1 MKYDAIIV
9 GGGLAGLSLSILMA
23 KEGKEVLLIEKSSY
37 PKHKVCG
44 EYISNESLPF
54 LNHIGVPIQDL
65 NLPSID
71 EFVLTSQYGLSSTCR
86 LSPGGFGISRYK
98 LDEMLAQ
105 IAIREGVKVMQDT
118 KVVDI
123 SSEGSLKVVKVSNG
137 DFFQSELVVGAFGRI
152 SGLINTQ
159 FAPEVKFIGVKY
171 HLDAGPEKNVIEIH
185 NFKGGYCGIS
195 AIEDGKY
202 CLCYLAKA
210 STLRLVDN
218 DIDRLESEVL
228 SANSYLAQRLVANKL
243 IPRVVTSQISFGVS
257 KTNDE
262 YLTIGDAAGFI
273 PPITGNGMSLAFR
286 GAKNTFDMIKKYPIK
301 ALNQKSQ
308 AFTSSYLKGR
318 INQGIFLQD
327 ILFIDNDMLNKA
339 IMYGL
344 HYIPGAL
351 KMMTK
356 KAVGQEF

>member
-71 EFVLTSQYGLSSTCR
+71 EFVLTSQYGLSSSCR
-86 LSPGGFGISRYK
+86 LTPGGFGISRYK
-98 LDEMLAQ
+98 LDALLAE
-105 IAIREGVKVMQDT
+105 IAIDAGVKLLQST
-118 KVVDI
+118 KVTEI
-123 SSEGSLKVVKVSNG
+123 ASEGEIKIVKTSNG
-137 DFFQSELVVGAFGRI
+137 ELYQSILVVGAFGRI
-152 SGLINTQ
+152 SGLQNTLSN
-159 FAPEVKFIGVKY
+159 EEEKYIGVKY
-171 HLDAGPEKNVIEIH
+171 HLDLGPAKNVIEIH

-195 AIEDGKY
+195 AIEDDKY

-210 STLRLVDN
+210 NALKAVDN
-218 DIDRLESEVL
+218 DIERLESEVL
-228 SANSYLAQRLVANKL
+228 AHNKFLAHRLRGEKI
-243 IPRVVTSQISFGVS
+243 IPRVVTSQLSFGVS
-257 KTNDE
+257 EANKD
-262 YLTIGDAAGFI
+262 YLTIGDSAGFI

-286 GAKNTFDMIKKYPIK
+286 GAKHTFDLIKKHSIK
-301 ALNQKSQ
+301 ELPKASQ
-308 AFTSSYLKGR
+308 AFTSKYLKSR

-327 ILFIDNDMLNKA
+327 ILFIDSDILNKA

-351 KMMTK
+351 KMMSK
-356 KAVGQEF
+356 KAVGKKF